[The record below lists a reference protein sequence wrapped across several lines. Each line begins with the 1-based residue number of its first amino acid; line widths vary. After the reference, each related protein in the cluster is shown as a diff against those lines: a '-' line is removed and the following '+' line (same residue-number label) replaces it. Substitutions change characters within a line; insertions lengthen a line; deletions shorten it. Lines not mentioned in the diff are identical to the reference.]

1 MSSLARFDRPLDA
14 SSSFIHESMN
24 SIWAGVAASRLSAST
39 CLVRGRLLASSMI
52 SSIILPVD
60 ARLRLVSA
68 AVRDAF
74 VMIRLLS
81 RRGC

>member
-1 MSSLARFDRPLDA
+1 MRFDRSLDA

-24 SIWAGVAASRLSAST
+24 SIWVGVAVSRLSAST

-60 ARLRLVSA
+60 ARLHLVSA
-68 AVRDAF
+68 MVRDGL
-74 VMIRLLS
+74 VMTPSPS